1 MLRVLR
7 GACDRG
13 GATSGEEV
21 RVTTLIGAE
30 EHAAERPSWQCR
42 SCGEPW
48 PCDPARDRLAAGMGR
63 VNLSVYMWSSLE
75 EAARDMPDGPP
86 QELFER
92 FIRWTH

>member
-1 MLRVLR
+1 M
-7 GACDRG
+7 
-13 GATSGEEV
+13 
-21 RVTTLIGAE
+21 TTLIGAS
-30 EHAAERPSWQCR
+30 EHAADRPSWHCR

-48 PCDPARDRLAAGMGR
+48 PCDPARERLAAGMGR
-63 VNLSVYMWSSLE
+63 VSLSVYMWSSLE